1 MQARVAGAMGT
12 RSRLEWALGKQV
24 RQLQV
29 QSADM
34 SGFGRIR
41 WPIGVAVK
49 ENSRDLGYAAADAI
63 NEVVASGA
71 MAAIYRAQGVNYRPA
86 PPL

>member
-1 MQARVAGAMGT
+1 MR
-12 RSRLEWALGKQV
+12 
-24 RQLQV
+24 
-29 QSADM
+29 
-34 SGFGRIR
+34 GFGRTR

-49 ENSRDLGYAAADAI
+49 ENSRDLGYAAEDAI

-71 MAAIYRAQGVNYRPA
+71 LAAIYRAHRVNYRPA

>member
-1 MQARVAGAMGT
+1 MR
-12 RSRLEWALGKQV
+12 
-24 RQLQV
+24 
-29 QSADM
+29 
-34 SGFGRIR
+34 GFGRTR

-49 ENSRDLGYAAADAI
+49 ENSRDLGYAAEDAI

-71 MAAIYRAQGVNYRPA
+71 LAAIYRAQGVNYRPA